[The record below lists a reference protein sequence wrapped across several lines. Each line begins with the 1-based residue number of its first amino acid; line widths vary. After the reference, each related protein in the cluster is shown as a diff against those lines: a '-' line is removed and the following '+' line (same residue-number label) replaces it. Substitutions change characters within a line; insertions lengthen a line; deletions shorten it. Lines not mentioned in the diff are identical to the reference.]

1 MEKDWRIVNQE
12 AYLKGKHIVR
22 CAFSEPASS
31 DHAHCAFCW
40 EKFGKEEDMAQVGYR
55 TVDGPW
61 WICER
66 CFEDFK
72 ERFEWI
78 V

>member
-12 AYLKGKHIVR
+12 AYLKGKHLVR
-22 CAFSEPASS
+22 CAFWESASS

-55 TVDGPW
+55 VVDGPW
-61 WICER
+61 WVCES